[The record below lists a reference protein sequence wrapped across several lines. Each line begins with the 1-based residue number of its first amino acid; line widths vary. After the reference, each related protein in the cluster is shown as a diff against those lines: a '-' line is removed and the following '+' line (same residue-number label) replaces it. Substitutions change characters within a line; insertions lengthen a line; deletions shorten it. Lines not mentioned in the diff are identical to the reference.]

1 MSEYRAGSQ
10 KFIAHDES
18 TAVCLGYEHPVDAP
32 PYAGGNTNPA
42 MEMRMAVEQLTYI
55 QLGERL
61 GISPE
66 AARQKA
72 LRGRWRR
79 IPGNDGKTLVEVDL
93 ASVAPPV
100 SLSEAPATKRK
111 PSKPRAV
118 RDPYEQ
124 GTDAQTI
131 QALNGHL
138 NTLREQLEKAE
149 LSAAESRKEVALERE
164 RVAELTA
171 QIIKL
176 SGQIAALQERRS
188 FWNRMFG
195 GDK

>member
-1 MSEYRAGSQ
+1 
-10 KFIAHDES
+10 
-18 TAVCLGYEHPVDAP
+18 
-32 PYAGGNTNPA
+32 
-42 MEMRMAVEQLTYI
+42 MAIEQLTYI

-124 GTDAQTI
+124 GTDT
-131 QALNGHL
+131 G
-138 NTLREQLEKAE
+138 
-149 LSAAESRKEVALERE
+149 VERASE
-164 RVAELTA
+164 HPPRTA
-171 QIIKL
+171 
-176 SGQIAALQERRS
+176 
-188 FWNRMFG
+188 
-195 GDK
+195 